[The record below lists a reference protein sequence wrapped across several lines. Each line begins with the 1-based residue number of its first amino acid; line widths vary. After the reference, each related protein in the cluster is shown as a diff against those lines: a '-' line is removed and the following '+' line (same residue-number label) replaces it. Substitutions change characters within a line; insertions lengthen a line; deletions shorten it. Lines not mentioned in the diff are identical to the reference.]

1 MTFHNPIVIRKNTET
16 YVWCVKYIDKSSH
29 NEYNPHTYGIMQ
41 TACFDVAS
49 WIAKTIFSST
59 IDR

>member
-16 YVWCVKYIDKSSH
+16 YVYSIRYIFRCVKYIDKSSH

-49 WIAKTIFSST
+49 
-59 IDR
+59 

>member
-1 MTFHNPIVIRKNTET
+1 MIRKNTET
-16 YVWCVKYIDKSSH
+16 YVYYILTECNFFVVEGCVKYIDKSSH

-49 WIAKTIFSST
+49 
-59 IDR
+59 